1 MKEWIRKDEVLDLLR
16 SLPHDIVDDHI
27 FELKGIWAD
36 EDFNQ
41 WNSPDNTEILPE
53 PDVDYLLKLP
63 GPNGTT
69 DHVMGFCDSE
79 GHWMDSREC
88 IPIAKEE
95 IVGWMSIP
103 E

>member
-36 EDFNQ
+36 EDFNR
-41 WNSPDNTEILPE
+41 WNSPDNP
-53 PDVDYLLKLP
+53 PDNSLDHLLKILDS
-63 GPNGTT
+63 NNTEW
-69 DHVMGFCDSE
+69 HVIAYYDPDCHCWYE
-79 GHWMDSREC
+79 HREC
-88 IPIAKEE
+88 IPIDRED
-95 IVGWMSIP
+95 IVGWMPIP